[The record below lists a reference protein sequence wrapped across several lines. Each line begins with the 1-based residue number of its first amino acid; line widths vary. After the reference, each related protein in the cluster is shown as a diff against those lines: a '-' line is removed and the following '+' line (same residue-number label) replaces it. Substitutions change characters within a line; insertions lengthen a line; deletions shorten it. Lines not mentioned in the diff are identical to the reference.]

1 MNSENKHAET
11 FHSVGDDRQVAAYF
25 LGELPPEEQARLEEA
40 CFNDEQFAE
49 FVFAVES
56 ELIDQYARG
65 GLTATERQHFEQN
78 YLINDQRLARVEF
91 AVHLR
96 RQFKPTPAP
105 QPQSTNR
112 RWWQKL
118 FASDGSHHLQWA
130 VTGLALLLFGGLT
143 VRWLFI
149 KPTSDPNIIVQ
160 VTPTPDV
167 TPSALPLTSPSP
179 SPTATNTTNP
189 IFATITLLA
198 GSSRAPGPMPVL
210 KLPANTTIAE
220 LRLRADGSTYPHY
233 RAELTTRAGILWQAD
248 NFKPQ
253 SNVGHTTIPVRIP
266 ADKLKNGDYNLLLYG
281 RDEKGEAAS
290 SDYTFRVVR
299 N

>member
-179 SPTATNTTNP
+179 SPTATSP
-189 IFATITLLA
+189 PRPVFATITLLA
-198 GSSRAPGPMPVL
+198 GNQRDGQRMPVL
-210 KLPANTTIAE
+210 KLPANATAAE
-220 LRLRADGSTYPHY
+220 LRLRLDGSTYPRY
-233 RAELTTRAGILWQAD
+233 RAELTTRDGVLWRAD
-248 NFKPQ
+248 NLKLNQ
-253 SNVGHTTIPVRIP
+253 TIIPIRIP
-266 ADKLKNGDYNLLLYG
+266 ADRLKDSNYTVVLYG
-281 RDEKGEAAS
+281 RDEKGEAEP
-290 SDYTFRVVR
+290 SDYSFRVVR